1 MHKPTVDIRKPF
13 TEIGTDD
20 CYSGRTYDER
30 YLQAFITEHNLPL
43 NRTTAFLTPAFR
55 TFNQPLLAETK
66 LSGKPAALYTSL
78 ISLLQDIQ
86 NGEHSAEDYLKE
98 ILRLLIQIRDAQQQA
113 IQERL
118 RRLESAHQELSM
130 QQIMEIVSAHMKKPR
145 SSRLPVLVIAAAYD
159 TAKESLGKHYTRLL
173 PHTAADK
180 PTDAL
185 GDLEI
190 ELSAHER
197 TYIVYEV
204 KDRVITQSDIQN
216 ALLKLSER
224 TELPAE
230 YAFVSTKPIPP
241 TVYDY
246 IQSIN
251 RQQLAV
257 EIQAYDCLQFLKHF
271 LHLFHEKRMQFL
283 DRYKELVLS
292 EPASAV
298 AQSLKEKLLELIEEG
313 LKRVSSAE

>member
-1 MHKPTVDIRKPF
+1 MHQPTVDIRNPF

-30 YLQAFITEHNLPL
+30 YLQVFIMEHSLPL

-55 TFNQPLLAETK
+55 TFNQPLLVETK
-66 LSGKPAALYTSL
+66 LSGKPTVLYASL

-86 NGEHSAEDYLKE
+86 KGVHPPEDYLKE
-98 ILRLLIQIRDAQQQA
+98 ALRLLIQIRDTQQQA

-118 RRLESAHQELSM
+118 SRLEGVHKELGT
-130 QQIMEIVSAHMKKPR
+130 QQILEIISKHLKMPR

-159 TAKESLGKHYTRLL
+159 TTKESLSKHYMRLL

-180 PTDAL
+180 PTDVL

-190 ELSAHER
+190 ELSGQGIP
-197 TYIVYEV
+197 YIVYEV

-224 TELPAE
+224 TELPAQ
-230 YAFVSTKPIPP
+230 YAFVATKPIPSA
-241 TVYDY
+241 VYEY
-246 IQSIN
+246 IESIN
-251 RQQLAV
+251 RQRLGT
-257 EIQAYDCLQFLKHF
+257 ELQAYDCLEFLKYF
-271 LHLFHEKRMQFL
+271 LHLFHEKRTRFL
-283 DRYKELVLS
+283 DRYKELVLN

-298 AQSLKEKLLELIEEG
+298 AQSLKEKLLELIEEE
-313 LKRVSSAE
+313 LTDVSST